1 MTPAINE
8 RVPDIIPT
16 SRGSTLNIYFYANQV
31 YQFSFSRPIYERVG
45 GIFVVPKFRKV
56 LRFKHRMRNGTAFP
70 DIKTFLNTPPVIR
83 CDPDK
88 IPGPNGTIISH
99 TVTRFASPGGSCT
112 TIFQGHG
119 TGDRKYGGNLDN
131 LRAFDYHFLSGPKHL
146 KKLQDSQVSI
156 PEERLVSI
164 GNPRF
169 DAYVK
174 GEIDRDICMDNLGI
188 VDRDRKN
195 ILYAPTWQKGK
206 GTLHQLV
213 YRFCRELTG
222 EFNLI
227 VRPHHFLSRSIPKI
241 KAWAAINGIRHV
253 YFSNPNDL
261 LRHDTMSDFAV
272 SDLLI
277 SDTSSIQYEYL
288 ITGKPMIV
296 AELEPVD
303 LHKMPT
309 EMDVRSIT
317 QVYDGSPRANILNM
331 VVDNLASPHTEAY
344 RQLLQNCFYFNDGH
358 STDRAVKFVTDLQ
371 AA

>member
-1 MTPAINE
+1 M
-8 RVPDIIPT
+8 
-16 SRGSTLNIYFYANQV
+16 NIYYYANQV
-31 YQFSFSRPIYERVG
+31 YQFSYVKSIYERLG
-45 GIFVVPKFRKV
+45 GVFLVPKFRKV
-56 LRFKHRMRNGTAFP
+56 LRFKRRMRNSTAFP
-70 DIKTFLNTPPVIR
+70 EIKTFLNTPPVMSR
-83 CDPDK
+83 DPDK
-88 IPGPNGTIISH
+88 IPGPNSTIIAH
-99 TVTRFASPGGSCT
+99 MVTRFASTDGPCT
-112 TIFQGHG
+112 TIFIGHG

-131 LRAFDYHFLSGPKHL
+131 LRAFDYHFISGPKHL
-146 KKLQDSQVSI
+146 EKLRDSQVSI
-156 PEERLVSI
+156 PGERLIKI

-169 DAYVK
+169 DAYVN
-174 GEIDRDICMDNLGI
+174 GEIDREACMDALGI

-227 VRPHHFLSRSIPKI
+227 VRPHHFVSKSIPKI
-241 KAWAAINGIRHV
+241 KAWAALNGIRHV
-253 YFSNPNDL
+253 YFSNSNNL
-261 LRHDTMSDFAV
+261 LHHDTMSDFIV

-303 LHKMPT
+303 LHAMPA

-317 QVYDGSPRANILNM
+317 PIYDGSPGANILNM
-331 VVDNLASPHTEAY
+331 IVDSLTSSRAEEY
-344 RQLLQNCFYFNDGH
+344 RQMLNDCFFFNDGS
-358 STDRAVKFVTDLQ
+358 STNRAVKFITDLQ
-371 AA
+371 RA